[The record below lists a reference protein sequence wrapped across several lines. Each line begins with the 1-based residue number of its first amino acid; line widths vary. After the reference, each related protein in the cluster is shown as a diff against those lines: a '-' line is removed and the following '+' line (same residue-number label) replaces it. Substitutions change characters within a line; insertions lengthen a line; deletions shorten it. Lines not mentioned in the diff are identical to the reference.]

1 MATHS
6 SIAGK
11 IPWTEDAGT
20 LQAMGS
26 LKESDTMTKPENMDM
41 INSSTWEA
49 EQHSLRSCAVEPEC
63 LGLNL
68 NFATYCMHV
77 AMLLNLSA

>member
-1 MATHS
+1 
-6 SIAGK
+6 
-11 IPWTEDAGT
+11 
-20 LQAMGS
+20 
-26 LKESDTMTKPENMDM
+26 MDM

-68 NFATYCMHV
+68 SFATYCMHV
-77 AMLLNLSA
+77 AMVTYPLRIVPLLQNPDDSGSFFRRLL

>member
-1 MATHS
+1 M
-6 SIAGK
+6 
-11 IPWTEDAGT
+11 

-49 EQHSLRSCAVEPEC
+49 EQHSLRSCAVEPEVSGFESQFC
-63 LGLNL
+63 HLLYACG
-68 NFATYCMHV
+68 HV
-77 AMLLNLSA
+77 T